1 MNIQER
7 INYFADNMTPK
18 FVKINIIKMCQTFS
32 DVKRYVAREIKGDK
46 NLQFT
51 SDDMRKWAIS
61 LNKVFKKMQRETE
74 FDKLRDDLFVNG
86 MPDNKHI
93 IEVCTKTKQF
103 DNLTLHLQP
112 LVINVNYYAT
122 IVSLLEKKWEQI
134 KEESDDLF
142 NDAIL
147 SALVEAY

>member
-1 MNIQER
+1 MNISEK
-7 INYFADNMTPK
+7 INYYADNMSHK
-18 FVKINIIKMCQTFS
+18 FVKINIVKMCKTFS

-93 IEVCTKTKQF
+93 IEVCNNTKQF
-103 DNLTLHLQP
+103 DNLTLHFQP

-122 IVSLLEKKWEQI
+122 IVDLLERKWQQI